1 MIKVKRAP
9 AGYIASVFSDTRA
22 HGQDNGHVY
31 TQEHAIYLSV
41 TGNWNS
47 SRDEAINTCRA
58 ECKVKTAKIDKR
70 IAKLKTDIA
79 ALERDR
85 RKLPFLRPLHPE
97 ERRHR

>member
-9 AGYIASVFSDTRA
+9 VGYIASVFSDTRT

-31 TQEHAIYLSV
+31 TQEHAIYLNV
-41 TGNWNS
+41 TGYWSS

-58 ECKVKTAKIDKR
+58 ECKVKTTKIDKR
-70 IAKLKTDIA
+70 IAKLKADIA

-85 RKLPFLRPLHPE
+85 REINIEYHTVLDDE
-97 ERRHR
+97 